1 MESGRDMPVQGG
13 NGRNSGPPTWEAHTG
28 RPRVLIEHADP
39 DTRERLEVGLRAR
52 GYDTLACPGPG
63 QRDGCPLVGQTIC
76 PAAAQADVVVTGLA
90 DDGPGR
96 VVATTI
102 GYHYPGRP
110 LLIEGGPEVRRN
122 LDPALH
128 DHLVERLEVD
138 DIVALA
144 ESAS

>member
-1 MESGRDMPVQGG
+1 MSSPHTHAGD
-13 NGRNSGPPTWEAHTG
+13 GPDPPAWGPSSG

-39 DTRERLEVGLRAR
+39 DTRARLEAELRAR
-52 GYDTLACPGPG
+52 GLDTLACPGPG
-63 QRDGCPLVGQTIC
+63 QRGGCPLIGQTVC
-76 PAAAQADVVVTGLA
+76 PAVAQADVVVTGLA

-102 GYHYPGRP
+102 RYHYPERP
-110 LLIEGGPEVRRN
+110 LLIEGGPDVLRD

-128 DHLVERLEVD
+128 DHVVERLEVG

-144 ESAS
+144 ESAR

>member
-1 MESGRDMPVQGG
+1 MASRDPSDEQ
-13 NGRNSGPPTWEAHTG
+13 PTPLRWPERTG
-28 RPRVLIEHADP
+28 RRRVLIEHADP
-39 DTRERLEVGLRAR
+39 DTRQRLETGLRAH

-63 QRDGCPLVGQTIC
+63 QRGGCPLLGQTIC
-76 PAAAQADVVVTGLA
+76 PAVAQADLVVTGLA

-102 GYHYPGRP
+102 GYHYPDRP
-110 LLIEGGPEVRRN
+110 LLIEGGPEARRN

-144 ESAS
+144 EAAG

>member
-1 MESGRDMPVQGG
+1 MPVPGARDSG
-13 NGRNSGPPTWEAHTG
+13 SGPPGWEAGTG
-28 RPRVLIEHADP
+28 RGRVLIEHP
-39 DTRERLEVGLRAR
+39 DAATRQRLETGLRAR

-63 QRDGCPLVGQTIC
+63 QRDGCPLLGQTIC
-76 PAAAQADVVVTGLA
+76 PAVAQADVVVTGLA

-102 GYHYPGRP
+102 HYHYPDRP
-110 LLIEGGPEVRRN
+110 LLIEGGAEVRRN

-128 DHLVERLEVD
+128 DHLVERLEID

-144 ESAS
+144 ETVD